1 MKPNITRDKYQQVLY
16 EYMFPA
22 LLSALSRTDK
32 YQQVLYEYID
42 KKACYISYIPR

>member
-16 EYMFPA
+16 EYM
-22 LLSALSRTDK
+22 SALEMWGSLILDK

-42 KKACYISYIPR
+42 KKACYISYTPR